1 MDYKKICIILYY
13 MKKEAVKIYI
23 LLYLEIVV
31 RIGLKPFS
39 IVDETCKYDDAQHQE
54 EDEQRQFFC

>member
-1 MDYKKICIILYY
+1 

>member
-1 MDYKKICIILYY
+1 
-13 MKKEAVKIYI
+13 MKKKEEEKSRNIYF
-23 LLYLEIVV
+23 EIVV

-39 IVDETCKYDDAQHQE
+39 VVDETGKYDDAQHQE